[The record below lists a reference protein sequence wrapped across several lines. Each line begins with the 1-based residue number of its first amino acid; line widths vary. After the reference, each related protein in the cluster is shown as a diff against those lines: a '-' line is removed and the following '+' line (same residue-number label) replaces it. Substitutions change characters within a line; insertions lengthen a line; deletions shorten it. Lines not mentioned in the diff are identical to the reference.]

1 MTLEATRRPLF
12 EATSTEEM
20 WVEGQSQYA
29 DSKVL
34 VTVSNALGE
43 KTVLITP
50 TEVTPTKSKLFVQA
64 PPERIAT
71 PAQVR
76 NNKINNAIKY
86 IGYAL
91 SGILISFSVLSAS
104 GFVKARIVL
113 TGSMEPTIKP
123 GDIVLLAPTP
133 RTQPKLGDVAAYT
146 ARRFSGESVGIFT
159 HRIIGGNPVD
169 GWIMKGD
176 NNPSPDVQKPKAE
189 DINGVVFFVIPWI
202 GKLMAPKMLMILI
215 PIGVGIWLIIDT
227 LKGDS

>member
-1 MTLEATRRPLF
+1 
-12 EATSTEEM
+12 M

-34 VTVSNALGE
+34 LTISNANGE

-71 PAQVR
+71 PAQAR
-76 NNKINNAIKY
+76 NNKIGNVVKFL
-86 IGYAL
+86 GYAL

-113 TGSMEPTIKP
+113 TGSMEPAINP

-133 RTQPKLGDVAAYT
+133 RTQPELGDIAAYT

-159 HRIIGGNPVD
+159 HRIIGGDPVN
-169 GWIMKGD
+169 GWLMKGD
-176 NNPSPDVQKPKAE
+176 NNPTPDVQKPKAE
-189 DINGVVFFVIPWI
+189 DISGVVFFVIPWI

-215 PIGVGIWLIIDT
+215 PVGVGIWLIIDT
-227 LKGDS
+227 LKGD

>member
-1 MTLEATRRPLF
+1 MSTEVNRRPLF

-20 WVEGQSQYA
+20 WVEGQSQFS

-34 VTVSNALGE
+34 VTVSNANGE

-50 TEVTPTKSKLFVQA
+50 NDVTPTKSKLFVQA

-71 PAQVR
+71 PAQAR
-76 NNKINNAIKY
+76 NNKINSVIKY

-133 RTQPKLGDVAAYT
+133 RTQPQLGDVAAYT

-176 NNPSPDVQKPKAE
+176 NNPSPDVQKPKPE

>member
-1 MTLEATRRPLF
+1 MTSEVNRRPLF

-34 VTVSNALGE
+34 LTISNANGE

-76 NNKINNAIKY
+76 NSKINNAIKFL
-86 IGYAL
+86 GYAL

-113 TGSMEPTIKP
+113 TGSMEPVIHP

-133 RTQPKLGDVAAYT
+133 RTQPQLGDIAAYT

-159 HRIIGGNPVD
+159 HRIIGGDPVN
-169 GWIMKGD
+169 GWLMKGD
-176 NNPSPDVQKPKAE
+176 NNPTPDVQKPKSE
-189 DINGVVFFVIPWI
+189 DISGVVFFVIPWI
-202 GKLMAPKMLMILI
+202 GKLMTPKMLMILI
-215 PIGVGIWLIIDT
+215 PVGVGIWLIIDT

>member
-1 MTLEATRRPLF
+1 MSQEATRRPLF

-20 WVEGQSQYA
+20 WVEGKSQFA

-43 KTVLITP
+43 RTVLITP
-50 TEVTPTKSKLFVQA
+50 TDIAPTKSKLFVQA

-71 PAQVR
+71 ATQKR
-76 NNKINNAIKY
+76 NNKINNTMKY
-86 IGYAL
+86 LGYAL
-91 SGILISFSVLSAS
+91 SAVLISFSVLSAS
-104 GFVKARIVL
+104 GFMKARIVL
-113 TGSMEPTIKP
+113 TGSMEPVISP

-133 RTQPKLGDVAAYT
+133 RTQPKLGDIAAYT

-159 HRIIGGNPVD
+159 HRIIGGDPVN
-169 GWIMKGD
+169 GWVMKGD
-176 NNPSPDVQKPKAE
+176 ANPSPDVQKPKAE

-215 PIGVGIWLIIDT
+215 PVVVGIWLIIDT
-227 LKGDS
+227 LKGD

>member
-1 MTLEATRRPLF
+1 MSTEVNRRPLF

-20 WVEGQSQYA
+20 WVEGKSQFA

-34 VTVSNALGE
+34 VTVSNAFGE

-71 PAQVR
+71 PAQAR
-76 NNKINNAIKY
+76 NNKISNIIKF

-104 GFVKARIVL
+104 GFMKARIVL
-113 TGSMEPTIKP
+113 TGSMEPTINP

-133 RTQPKLGDVAAYT
+133 RTQPKLGDIAAYT
-146 ARRFSGESVGIFT
+146 ARRFSGESVGVFT

-176 NNPSPDVQKPKAE
+176 NNPSPDVQKPKSE
-189 DINGVVFFVIPWI
+189 DISGIVFFVIPWI

>member
-1 MTLEATRRPLF
+1 MTSEVNRRPLF

-20 WVEGQSQYA
+20 WVEGQSQYS

-34 VTVSNALGE
+34 LTISNANGE

-71 PAQVR
+71 PAQAR
-76 NNKINNAIKY
+76 NNKIGNVVKFL
-86 IGYAL
+86 GYAL

-113 TGSMEPTIKP
+113 TGSMEPMINP

-133 RTQPKLGDVAAYT
+133 RTQPELGDVAAYT

-159 HRIIGGNPVD
+159 HRIIGGDPVN
-169 GWIMKGD
+169 GWLMKGD
-176 NNPSPDVQKPKAE
+176 NNPTPDVQKPKAE
-189 DINGVVFFVIPWI
+189 DISGVVFFVIPWI

-215 PIGVGIWLIIDT
+215 PVGVGIWLIIDT

>member
-1 MTLEATRRPLF
+1 MTSEVNRRPLF

-34 VTVSNALGE
+34 LTISNANGE

-71 PAQVR
+71 PAQAR
-76 NNKINNAIKY
+76 NTKIGNVVKFL
-86 IGYAL
+86 GYAL
-91 SGILISFSVLSAS
+91 SGILISFSILSAS

-113 TGSMEPTIKP
+113 TGSMEPVIKA

-133 RTQPKLGDVAAYT
+133 RTQPELGDIAAYT

-159 HRIIGGNPVD
+159 HRIIGGDPVN
-169 GWIMKGD
+169 GWLMKGD
-176 NNPSPDVQKPKAE
+176 NNPTPDVQKPKAE

-215 PIGVGIWLIIDT
+215 PVGVGIWLIIDT

>member
-1 MTLEATRRPLF
+1 MSNEVTRRPLF

-20 WVEGQSQYA
+20 WVEGQSQFA

-43 KTVLITP
+43 RTVLITP
-50 TEVTPTKSKLFVQA
+50 TDIAPTKSKMFVQA

-71 PAQVR
+71 PAQQR
-76 NNKINNAIKY
+76 NNRISNIVKFL
-86 IGYAL
+86 GYAL
-91 SGILISFSVLSAS
+91 SAVLISFSVLSAS

-113 TGSMEPTIKP
+113 TGSMEPTIKA

-133 RTQPKLGDVAAYT
+133 RTQPELGDIAAYT
-146 ARRFSGESVGIFT
+146 ARRFSGETVGIFT
-159 HRIIGGNPVD
+159 HRIIGGDPVN
-169 GWIMKGD
+169 GWLMKGD

-189 DINGVVFFVIPWI
+189 DVNGVVFFIIPWI
-202 GKLMAPKMLMILI
+202 GKLMTPKMLMILI
-215 PIGVGIWLIIDT
+215 PVGVGIWLIIDT

>member
-1 MTLEATRRPLF
+1 MTSEVNRRPLF

-34 VTVSNALGE
+34 LTISNAYGE

-71 PAQVR
+71 PAQAR
-76 NNKINNAIKY
+76 NNKIGNVVKFL
-86 IGYAL
+86 GYAL

-113 TGSMEPTIKP
+113 TGSMEPAINP

-133 RTQPKLGDVAAYT
+133 RTQPELGDIAAYT

-159 HRIIGGNPVD
+159 HRIIGGDPVN
-169 GWIMKGD
+169 GWLIKGD
-176 NNPSPDVQKPKAE
+176 NNPTPDVQKPKAE
-189 DINGVVFFVIPWI
+189 DISGVVFFVIPWI

-215 PIGVGIWLIIDT
+215 PVGVGIWLIIDT

>member
-1 MTLEATRRPLF
+1 MTSEVNRRPLF

-34 VTVSNALGE
+34 LTISNANGE
-43 KTVLITP
+43 KTFLITP

-71 PAQVR
+71 PAQAR
-76 NNKINNAIKY
+76 NTKIGNVVKFL
-86 IGYAL
+86 GYAL
-91 SGILISFSVLSAS
+91 SGILISFSILSAS

-113 TGSMEPTIKP
+113 TGSMEPVIKA

-133 RTQPKLGDVAAYT
+133 RTQPELGDIAAYT

-159 HRIIGGNPVD
+159 HRIIGGDPVN
-169 GWIMKGD
+169 GWLMKGD
-176 NNPSPDVQKPKAE
+176 NNPTPDVQKPKAE

-215 PIGVGIWLIIDT
+215 PVGVGIWLIIDT

>member
-1 MTLEATRRPLF
+1 MSTEVNRRPLF

-20 WVEGQSQYA
+20 WVEGKSQFA

-71 PAQVR
+71 PAQAR
-76 NNKINNAIKY
+76 NNKISNIIKF

-104 GFVKARIVL
+104 GFMKARIVL
-113 TGSMEPTIKP
+113 TGSMEPTINP

-133 RTQPKLGDVAAYT
+133 RTQPKLGDIAAYT
-146 ARRFSGESVGIFT
+146 ARRFSGESVGVFT

-176 NNPSPDVQKPKAE
+176 NNPSPDVQKPKSE
-189 DINGVVFFVIPWI
+189 DISGIVFFVIPWI

>member
-1 MTLEATRRPLF
+1 MSTEVNRRPLF

-20 WVEGQSQYA
+20 WVEGQSQFA

-50 TEVTPTKSKLFVQA
+50 TEVAPTKSKLFVQA